1 MQYPITDDR
10 IDQVLELFSEDRTET
25 EAGRLFLQDL
35 QKILNTA
42 YETGLNDRSRRKLY
56 VVDDVQEKL
65 SAADNL
71 SDDDRAVAVKVM
83 CLANEAYKAAWEHR
97 GRKLGELLDFQKASV
112 YLSMDLDAFIAYC
125 RYARKGFDWAESG
138 DKWLLIEAY
147 VYGFIM
153 GKRADRARRKTGAGA

>member
-97 GRKLGELLDFQKASV
+97 GRKLGELLDFQKGICISF
-112 YLSMDLDAFIAYC
+112 YGPLMHLSLIADMH
-125 RYARKGFDWAESG
+125 G
-138 DKWLLIEAY
+138 
-147 VYGFIM
+147 
-153 GKRADRARRKTGAGA
+153 RALTGQSRAINGC

>member
-10 IDQVLELFSEDRTET
+10 IDQVLELFTEDGK
-25 EAGRLFLQDL
+25 EAEEGRLFLQDI

-42 YETGLNDRSRRKLY
+42 YETGLNDRTRRKLY

-65 SAADNL
+65 SAASDL
-71 SDDDRAVAVKVM
+71 SDGDRAVAVKVM

-97 GRKLGELLDFQKASV
+97 GRRLGELLDFQKESV

-125 RYARKGFDWAESG
+125 RYARKSFDWTESG

-147 VYGFIM
+147 AYGFIM
-153 GKRADRARRKTGAGA
+153 GKRADRARRKAGAGA